1 MENCKKVISKLEKIN
16 NDIKYSNLIIK
27 NDLNNLNKTKD
38 NDNYKIS
45 LEIRKC
51 IDEILNKELFQIKSQ
66 ISKEQNLVKIL
77 ETDFTNLSKFDR
89 ISKIAKDKLGL
100 QRTNSYQIKKLS
112 DFNIN

>member
-1 MENCKKVISKLEKIN
+1 MILKNKKIQILFLVTIFFCITL
-16 NDIKYSNLIIK
+16 
-27 NDLNNLNKTKD
+27 
-38 NDNYKIS
+38 IS
-45 LEIRKC
+45 LLGLRNKVK
-51 IDEILNKELFQIKSQ
+51 ILNKELFQIKSQ

-112 DFNIN
+112 LCFLNE

>member
-1 MENCKKVISKLEKIN
+1 MILKNKKIQILFLVTIFFCITL
-16 NDIKYSNLIIK
+16 
-27 NDLNNLNKTKD
+27 
-38 NDNYKIS
+38 IS
-45 LEIRKC
+45 LLGLRNKVK
-51 IDEILNKELFQIKSQ
+51 ILNKELFQIKSQ

>member
-1 MENCKKVISKLEKIN
+1 MILKNKKIQILFLVTIFFCITL
-16 NDIKYSNLIIK
+16 
-27 NDLNNLNKTKD
+27 
-38 NDNYKIS
+38 IS
-45 LEIRKC
+45 LLGLRNKVKV
-51 IDEILNKELFQIKSQ
+51 LNKELFQIKSQ